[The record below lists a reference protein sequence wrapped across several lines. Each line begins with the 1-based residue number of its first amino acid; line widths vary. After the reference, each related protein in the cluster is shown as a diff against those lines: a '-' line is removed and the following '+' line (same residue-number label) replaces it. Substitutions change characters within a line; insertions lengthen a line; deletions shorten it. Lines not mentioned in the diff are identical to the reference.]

1 MMIRP
6 VKFARSP
13 MNLACVLCVVLLA
26 ACSSGNS
33 RQMPRTVP
41 VVAENADQKDVPLQI
56 RTIGNAEAYSSV
68 QIKAL
73 VGGEV
78 EGVYFQEG
86 QDVKKGDLLFK
97 IDARPYIAALKQAEG
112 SLARDAAQARNA
124 EEQAKRYAILVEKD
138 YVSRD
143 QYEQLRANA
152 DALAAAVEAD
162 KANVENARLQLEYC
176 TIKSPLNGRA
186 GSVLVNAGNVIKA
199 NDIPLTMINQIAP
212 IYVTFSI
219 PEQNLADVKKH
230 SALRDLHIEA
240 IIPGDEK
247 RPAQG
252 ALTFIDNA
260 VNTATGTIKLKG
272 TFENRDRRLWPGQ
285 FMDVVM
291 TLTTEPNR
299 VLVPS
304 QAVQAGQ
311 QGPYV
316 YVVKNDMTAEL
327 RVVKPGR
334 AYQNWTIIEQ
344 GVAAGEKVVTDGQ
357 LRLTPG
363 SRVELKN
370 EKEHR
375 ELATEAQNTQK
386 TREQGTNTQAPK
398 GK

>member
-1 MMIRP
+1 
-6 VKFARSP
+6 
-13 MNLACVLCVVLLA
+13 MNTASVLCVVLLA

-33 RQMPRTVP
+33 KQMPRTVP

>member
-1 MMIRP
+1 MIRP
-6 VKFARSP
+6 VKFVRFP

-299 VLVPS
+299 VVVPTQS
-304 QAVQAGQ
+304 VQAGQ

-316 YVVKNDMTAEL
+316 YVVKNDMIAEL

-334 AYQNWTIIEQ
+334 TYQNWTIIEQ
-344 GVAAGEKVVTDGQ
+344 GVSAGEKVVTDGQ

-386 TREQGTNTQAPK
+386 TREQGTNTQAPN